1 MFNPDMFNTLRQAI
15 RGLSSTPALL
25 YRQRLDIRNLYADPI
40 YAPFI
45 HYRPEHEILILTFPR
60 ECESILWLSNNYDCK
75 MVHYHTVN
83 GFLKESPIT
92 PNGMIDVDSNT
103 AITIYTRSKLDLVI
117 TFHMVLTAIRSRL

>member
-25 YRQRLDIRNLYADPI
+25 YRQRLDIRNLYADPT

-45 HYRPEHEILILTFPR
+45 HYRSEHEILILTFPP
-60 ECESILWLSNNYDCK
+60 ECESVLRLSNNYDCK

-83 GFLKESPIT
+83 GFLKESPII
-92 PNGMIDVDSNT
+92 PDGMIDVDPDT
-103 AITIYTRSKLDLVI
+103 AITIYTRSKPDLVI
-117 TFHMVLTAIRSRL
+117 TFDMVLTAIRSRL